1 MANLEKAVVEDED
14 EEEDETVVQ
23 VVEGE
28 AETATLP
35 SDPES
40 ATPKLKQPSKKKGKK
55 SILDDEELF
64 P

>member
-14 EEEDETVVQ
+14 EEEDETVAQ

-28 AETATLP
+28 AEAATIP

-40 ATPKLKQPSKKKGKK
+40 ATPKLKQP
-55 SILDDEELF
+55 
-64 P
+64 